1 MLVRRTLKDDKG
13 QAMVEFGLTIGVFL
27 LFCYGLLAIGLW
39 ATTAFIAQEAAH
51 SVAREYAGTGDQSV
65 AIREGNNFLNHWAY
79 PFAKSHTITID
90 TDGDVCTATVTVVP
104 KDGIRKMFVLEM
116 PSMTKESSATMAYAL
131 RYQYQFIGN

>member
-1 MLVRRTLKDDKG
+1 MQKVLRGDQG

-51 SVAREYAGTGDQSV
+51 AVAREYAGTGDQTA
-65 AIREGNNFLNHWAY
+65 AIQEGDDFLNHWAY
-79 PFAKSHTITID
+79 PFAKSHTISVD

-131 RYQYQFIGN
+131 RYQHQFIGD